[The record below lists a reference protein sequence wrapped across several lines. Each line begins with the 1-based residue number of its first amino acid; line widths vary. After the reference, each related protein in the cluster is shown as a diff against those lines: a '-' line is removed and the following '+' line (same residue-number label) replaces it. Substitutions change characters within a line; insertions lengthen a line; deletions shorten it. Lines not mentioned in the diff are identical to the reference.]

1 MVRILLLSFDVVD
14 KRCGRPRSFG
24 GSRTGRAA
32 RAGSARGAGLVEV
45 VVAAGLFAALAA
57 GVAHLFAMSA
67 RSLVLA
73 RHRTSSLM
81 LAVDRIEQL
90 RAGGGPWGAPLAA
103 GTAQTEFLG
112 AGGRP
117 HGSGGAPPSGVYRR
131 VTSVRAS
138 AARLGTLIVE
148 VRVVA
153 GRGEDDAASLAPH
166 EVVLVTL
173 LPDREGS

>member
-1 MVRILLLSFDVVD
+1 MDNQR
-14 KRCGRPRSFG
+14 GRPRRFG
-24 GSRTGRAA
+24 GPRAGRRAA
-32 RAGSARGAGLVEV
+32 RARSARGVGLVEV

-73 RHRTSSLM
+73 RHRTSSLV
-81 LAVDRIEQL
+81 LAVDKIEQL
-90 RAGGGPWGAPLAA
+90 RAGGGPWGAPFAA
-103 GTAQTEFLG
+103 GAAQTEFLS
-112 AGGRP
+112 AGGPPPGR
-117 HGSGGAPPSGVYRR
+117 GGAPPSGGVYRR

-138 AARLGTLIVE
+138 AARPGTLIVE

-153 GRGEDDAASLAPH
+153 GRGGDGAASLEPAPH

-173 LPDREGS
+173 LPAPEGS

>member
-1 MVRILLLSFDVVD
+1 MDNQR
-14 KRCGRPRSFG
+14 GRPRRFG
-24 GSRTGRAA
+24 GPRAA
-32 RAGSARGAGLVEV
+32 RAGSARGIGLVEV

-73 RHRTSSLM
+73 RHRTSSLV
-81 LAVDRIEQL
+81 LAVDKMEQL
-90 RAGGGPWGAPLAA
+90 RAGGGPWGAPPAA
-103 GTAQTEFLG
+103 GTAQTEFLS

-117 HGSGGAPPSGVYRR
+117 PGGDGAPPSGGYYRR

-138 AARLGTLIVE
+138 AAGPGTLIVE

-153 GRGEDDAASLAPH
+153 GRGGEDAASPEPRPH

-173 LPDREGS
+173 LPAREGA

>member
-1 MVRILLLSFDVVD
+1 MN
-14 KRCGRPRSFG
+14 KRHGRPRPFG
-24 GSRTGRAA
+24 GSWAGRRAD
-32 RAGSARGAGLVEV
+32 RAGSARGIGLVEV
-45 VVAAGLFAALAA
+45 VAAAGLFAALAA

-73 RHRTSSLM
+73 RHRTSSLV
-81 LAVDRIEQL
+81 LAVDKIEQL
-90 RAGGGPWGAPLAA
+90 RAGGGPWGAPVAA
-103 GTAQTEFLG
+103 GTQIEFLS

-117 HGSGGAPPSGVYRR
+117 PGSGGAPPSGGVYRR

-138 AARLGTLIVE
+138 ARPGTLIVE

-153 GRGEDDAASLAPH
+153 GSGEDGAASLQPAPH

-173 LPDREGS
+173 LPLPEGP

>member
-1 MVRILLLSFDVVD
+1 MDMRRVRTQPL
-14 KRCGRPRSFG
+14 G
-24 GSRTGRAA
+24 GSRAGRRVA
-32 RAGSARGAGLVEV
+32 RAGSSRGIGLVEAL
-45 VVAAGLFAALAA
+45 VAAGLFAALAA

-73 RHRTSSLM
+73 RHRTSSLV
-81 LAVDRIEQL
+81 LAVDKIEQL

-103 GTAQTEFLG
+103 GTQTEFLS

-117 HGSGGAPPSGVYRR
+117 PGRDGALPTGGEYRR
-131 VTSVRAS
+131 VTSIRAS
-138 AARLGTLIVE
+138 PARPGTLIVE

-153 GRGEDDAASLAPH
+153 GHGGDDSASLEPAPH

-173 LPDREGS
+173 LPAPEGS

>member
-1 MVRILLLSFDVVD
+1 MDNQR
-14 KRCGRPRSFG
+14 GRPRRFG
-24 GSRTGRAA
+24 GPRAGRRAG
-32 RAGSARGAGLVEV
+32 RAGSARGMGLVEV

-73 RHRTSSLM
+73 RHRTSSLV
-81 LAVDRIEQL
+81 LAVDKIEQL
-90 RAGGGPWGAPLAA
+90 RAGGGPWGAPPAA
-103 GTAQTEFLG
+103 GTAQTELLG
-112 AGGRP
+112 AGGRLS
-117 HGSGGAPPSGVYRR
+117 GRGGAPPSGGVYRR

-138 AARLGTLIVE
+138 AARPGTLVVE

-153 GRGEDDAASLAPH
+153 GRGGDDAASLEPVPH

-173 LPDREGS
+173 LPVPEGS